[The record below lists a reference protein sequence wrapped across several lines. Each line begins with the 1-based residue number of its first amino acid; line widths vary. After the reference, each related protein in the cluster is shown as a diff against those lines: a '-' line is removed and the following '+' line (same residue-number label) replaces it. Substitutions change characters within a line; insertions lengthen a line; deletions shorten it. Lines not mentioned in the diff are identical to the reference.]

1 MEPAPVRYNGNR
13 IGGITAPDGQP
24 RLLQFI
30 VKQADGLFQ
39 QADEVNFFFLRF
51 QNAAGN
57 LGQFKQG
64 FHEVT
69 HIARLLVQAA
79 KLLPALRRQVF
90 LLQELTVAENG
101 SQGGAQIV
109 GNIGNQLYLKPFA
122 GDGGT
127 DCFLMLGLDLQ
138 KLGFRPGE
146 STVSNGDGPP
156 LLKIVQLGFE
166 MLQIGA
172 VPP

>member
-1 MEPAPVRYNGNR
+1 ME
-13 IGGITAPDGQP
+13 
-24 RLLQFI
+24 
-30 VKQADGLFQ
+30 
-39 QADEVNFFFLRF
+39 
-51 QNAAGN
+51 
-57 LGQFKQG
+57 
-64 FHEVT
+64 
-69 HIARLLVQAA
+69 AA

-109 GNIGNQLYLKPFA
+109 GNIGDQLHLEPFA
-122 GDGGT
+122 GNGGT